1 MKSKFKGPKTIGT
14 LLVILLLYTIFQ
26 TPDISATTKLPTI
39 LGAHRGN
46 SVDYYEN
53 TLDAIKSALED
64 PKYKFIEF
72 DIQYTKDKKIIVYHD
87 TSLFRRQSKF
97 IDIAESTYE
106 ELNQA
111 SDYKVPLYEEVM
123 DLIGN
128 KKKVNIEIKSQGN
141 LEDDKEIV
149 DYIIKDCKEQGIL
162 DQVLISAISS
172 DVVEYISLT
181 YPKLLT
187 GKIYWIHSVTYS
199 PFESTI
205 KTFYEEMD
213 KIGADYIMLH
223 GINLKNYGMLT
234 KLKPKEKTLVF
245 WYFDDRMLLLQK
257 DKLDVMW

>member
-1 MKSKFKGPKTIGT
+1 
-14 LLVILLLYTIFQ
+14 
-26 TPDISATTKLPTI
+26 
-39 LGAHRGN
+39 
-46 SVDYYEN
+46 
-53 TLDAIKSALED
+53 
-64 PKYKFIEF
+64 
-72 DIQYTKDKKIIVYHD
+72 
-87 TSLFRRQSKF
+87 
-97 IDIAESTYE
+97 
-106 ELNQA
+106 
-111 SDYKVPLYEEVM
+111 M

-141 LEDDKEIV
+141 FEDDKEIV
-149 DYIIKDCKEQGIL
+149 DYIIKDCKKHGIL

-181 YPKLLT
+181 YPELLT

-205 KTFYEEMD
+205 NSFYSEMD
-213 KIGADYIMLH
+213 RIGADYIMLH